1 MIDSLEGLRRTH
13 YCGELRRN
21 DAGKEVILMGWVMR
35 RRDHGGLVFIDLR
48 DREGTIQVVI
58 NPEISTEAHQK
69 AQRLRHEYVLGI
81 KGRVALRPEE
91 GVNPNLKTGEIEIFA
106 SELKILN
113 ESKPLPFT
121 LDDNARVTENLA
133 FKYRYL
139 DLRRPSLQ
147 QNIILRHKAAKT
159 VRNFLDSRGFLEIET
174 PFLTKSTPEG
184 ARDYLVPSRLNP
196 GQFYALPQSPQLFKQ
211 ILMIAGYDRYF
222 QIVRCFRDEDL
233 RADRQPEFTQ
243 IDIET
248 SFLEKEG
255 LFSIMEE
262 MMKELFRVCK
272 GIEITTPFPRL
283 RYEEAIARYGIDKP
297 DTRYG
302 LELIDITHLA
312 QKGGFKVFQETIR
325 QGGVVKAI
333 CAPKCAQF
341 SRKELDDLAEIAKVY
356 AAKGLAWLK
365 VTEEGVQSPLTKY
378 FTPEVM
384 AEIISALG
392 AKAGDLVMVV
402 ADLPKITADSLAHLR
417 IFLAEKLALIPKD
430 QYNFLWVVDFPL
442 LEYDENEQRYA
453 AMHHPFT
460 APLDEDVHFFHSNP
474 AKIRAKA
481 YDMVL
486 NGQEIG
492 GGSTRIHQH
501 EIQQLMFQTLGIGD
515 EEAQKKFGFL
525 LQALQYG
532 TPPHGGIAF
541 GFDRLLMILCGAASI
556 RDVIPFPKTQ
566 KASCLMT
573 EAPSE
578 VDEKQL
584 KELGLK
590 LDIFKKL

>member
-1 MIDSLEGLRRTH
+1 MLDSLDGLKRTH
-13 YCGELRRN
+13 YCGQLHRN
-21 DAGKEVILMGWVMR
+21 DAGKEVVLMGWVMR
-35 RRDHGGLVFIDLR
+35 RRDHGGVIFVDLR
-48 DREGTIQVVI
+48 DREGIVQVVI
-58 NPEISTEAHQK
+58 NPEISLESHQK
-69 AQRLRHEYVLGI
+69 AERIRHEYVLGI
-81 KGRVALRPEE
+81 KGMVALRPKE
-91 GVNPNLKTGEIEIFA
+91 GINPNLATGEIEVFA

-113 ESKPLPFT
+113 ESKPLPFA
-121 LDDNARVTENLA
+121 LDDNAHVTESLA
-133 FKYRYL
+133 LKYRYL
-139 DLRRPSLQ
+139 DLRRLSLQ
-147 QNIILRHKAAKT
+147 RNIILRHKAART
-159 VRNFLDSRGFLEIET
+159 VRNFLERHGFLEIET

-211 ILMIAGYDRYF
+211 ILMIAGFDRYF

-243 IDIET
+243 IDVET
-248 SFLEKEG
+248 SFMEREG
-255 LFSIMEE
+255 LFAIMEE
-262 MMKELFRVCK
+262 MVRELFLTCK
-272 GIEITTPFPRL
+272 GVELSLPFPIL
-283 RYEEAIARYGIDKP
+283 SYEEALARYGIDKP
-297 DTRYG
+297 DTRYS
-302 LELIDITHLA
+302 LELVDITHLA
-312 QKGGFKVFQETIR
+312 KKGEFKVFQENIQ

-341 SRKELDDLAEIAKVY
+341 SRKELDDLTEIVKVY

-365 VTEEGVQSPLTKY
+365 VTGDGVQSPLTKY
-378 FTPEVM
+378 FTPEVLS
-384 AEIISALG
+384 EIVSALQ
-392 AKAGDLVMVV
+392 AKAGDLIFVV
-402 ADLPKITADSLAHLR
+402 ADIPKVTADSLAHLR
-417 IFLAEKLALIPKD
+417 IALAEKLALIPKE

-442 LEYDENEQRYA
+442 LEYDDKEKRYV

-460 APLDEDVHFFHSNP
+460 APLDEDIHLFPTVP

-492 GGSTRIHQH
+492 GGSIRIHKH
-501 EIQQLMFQTLGIGD
+501 EIQQLMFQALGISN

-541 GFDRLLMILCGAASI
+541 GFDRLLMILCGADSI

-590 LDIFKKL
+590 LDIFQKI